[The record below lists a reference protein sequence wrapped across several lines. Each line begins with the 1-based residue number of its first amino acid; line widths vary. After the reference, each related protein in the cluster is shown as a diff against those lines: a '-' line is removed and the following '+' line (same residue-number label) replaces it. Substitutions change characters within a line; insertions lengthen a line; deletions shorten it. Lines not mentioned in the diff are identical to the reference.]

1 MSLES
6 AYTQVKRSK
15 IFNGTTSSGFMPE
28 IQKDPT
34 IMRLE
39 QDVFSKMR
47 EVCPQESIQINKPDI
62 TTVKVLS
69 PEEALKELIEI
80 EKEINQ
86 LSTL

>member
-6 AYTQVKRSK
+6 AYTQVKRSR
-15 IFNGTTSSGFMPE
+15 IFNGATSSGFMPE

-47 EVCPQESIQINKPDI
+47 EVCPQETIQSNKPDI

-69 PEEALKELIEI
+69 PEEALKELMEM
-80 EKEINQ
+80 EKAASEQ
-86 LSTL
+86 K